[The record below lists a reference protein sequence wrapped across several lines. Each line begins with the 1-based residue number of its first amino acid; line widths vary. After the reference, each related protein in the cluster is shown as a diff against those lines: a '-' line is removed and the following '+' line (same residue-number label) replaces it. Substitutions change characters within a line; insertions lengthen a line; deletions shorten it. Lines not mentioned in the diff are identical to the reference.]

1 MRILILDDEE
11 VRHEAFSHRYD
22 GHEVVGATTYS
33 QFIRYFSEGS
43 PWDLIHLDHDLGE
56 PPTADSY
63 VDGWG
68 GVRAYTGIHA
78 ARTICEAADHLLPR
92 EVIVHSQ
99 NPLGSQAMVAELRA
113 RGIIS
118 SRQPF
123 DLK

>member
-11 VRHEAFSHRYD
+11 VRHEAIARRYD
-22 GHEVVGATTYS
+22 GHEVVGATTYF
-33 QFIRYFSEGS
+33 QFLRYFWEGS
-43 PWDLIHLDHDLGE
+43 PWHIVHLDHDLGE
-56 PPTADSY
+56 PPEADSY

-68 GVRAYTGIHA
+68 GVRAYTGLHA
-78 ARTICEAADHLLPR
+78 ARVIADAGDGDLPG

-113 RGIIS
+113 RGVAA

-123 DLK
+123 DPR